1 MNNKISILLLLLV
14 LGVQTTFAQ
23 SSDKSWDYL
32 VVREDA
38 VKPSMTDSY
47 EASLADLA
55 VFLKENKVKNVNYI
69 TQLQDN
75 YTYSHVTVLNSLDEL
90 DGGLRE
96 YIRGDKKSAEFNL
109 IWDDLNQTID
119 SYRYY
124 VVKYEPGLSY
134 VPDGKVWLEDAPYRR
149 WNYFYFEPGT
159 EDEAD
164 EILLAW
170 KNLYANKGVKN
181 GFRVFKGEV
190 GLEQPVVLFTTWAES
205 PLDYQI
211 NLQDNIERLDEE
223 GTVLWMAMMELIR
236 GVETIEGWYLPQ
248 YSYMPKYTEK

>member
-14 LGVQTTFAQ
+14 LGSQATFAQ
-23 SSDKSWDYL
+23 GSDKKWDYL
-32 VVREDA
+32 MVREDA
-38 VKPSMTDSY
+38 VKPSMTASY

-55 VFLKENKVKNVNYI
+55 VFLKENNVKHVNYI

-75 YTYSHVTVLNSLDEL
+75 YTYSHVTALNSLDEL
-90 DGGLRE
+90 NGGLKE
-96 YIRGDKKSAEFNL
+96 YIHGDKKSAGFDL
-109 IWDDLNQTID
+109 IWDNLNQTIE
-119 SYRYY
+119 SYSYY
-124 VVKYEPGLSY
+124 VVKYEPELSY

-149 WNYFYFEPGT
+149 WNYFYFQPGT
-159 EDEAD
+159 EDKAE
-164 EILLAW
+164 EILMAW

-181 GFRVFKGEV
+181 GFRVFKGVV
-190 GLEQPVVLFTTWAES
+190 GLEQPVILFTTWAES